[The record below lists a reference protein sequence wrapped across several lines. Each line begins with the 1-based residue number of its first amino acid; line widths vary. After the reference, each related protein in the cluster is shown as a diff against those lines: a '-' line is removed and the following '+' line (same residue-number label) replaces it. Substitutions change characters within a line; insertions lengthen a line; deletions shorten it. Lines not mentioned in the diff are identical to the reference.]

1 MKKIVACII
10 LISVLFLCA
19 CGKEPYIKSKIDV
32 TLFPYEMPASE
43 PQWVTLYYP
52 NDDNTKL
59 LAFSVALSQTGSFY
73 DSIMNALLLG
83 TEEGY
88 VSPFPK
94 GVSLRSTMLKNDVLY
109 IDLSW
114 QFQKASKEKFFACVA
129 VLANTFCAL
138 NEVSFINVT
147 VEGAQLTAP
156 NNPDKPI
163 MLLSKHTGSI
173 SHLMQNYGES
183 SSVLSSFYGTVYLN
197 DTTNKFLL
205 PKTVSVSLKNENYA
219 LALLSS
225 LIKESPAIF
234 PDGFLVNSAPK
245 FSKNTLFVELTCAEK
260 WEYNDSWLGKNAIV
274 CTLNTLYPDL
284 KNIQLNINDNQGNN
298 KATIKEPCIDAY
310 NSIRNASNV
319 ITPKSNGTGL
329 MHTRMLVSNMPSKSN
344 IEDFLNEY
352 ILNVTPEFKSDAK
365 IVNSVNVFN
374 DTVIIDLRASYFD
387 YFFKKNLTQEEE
399 YAIIYSLITT
409 ACTFTGAKKVQILQ
423 DSQKRS
429 TLCGHIKI
437 DNPLLTLSLDY
448 LETI

>member
-1 MKKIVACII
+1 MKKIIACLL
-10 LISVLFLCA
+10 LISVLLLCA
-19 CGKEPYIKSKIDV
+19 CGEEPYIKSKLTV
-32 TLFPYEMPASE
+32 TLSPYEMPESE

-59 LAFSVALSQTGSFY
+59 LAFSQTLNENGSFY

-94 GVSLRSTMLKNDVLY
+94 GVSLRGTMLRNDVLY

-114 QFQKASKEKFFACVA
+114 QFKKVSNEKFFACIS

-147 VEGAQLTAP
+147 VEGAQLTSP
-156 NNPDKPI
+156 KDPDKPI
-163 MLLSKHTGSI
+163 MLLSKYTGSI
-173 SHLMQNYGES
+173 NQLIQDYGLNS
-183 SSVLSSFYGTVYLN
+183 TTPSSVYSTVYVN
-197 DTTNKFLL
+197 DAANKYLL
-205 PKTVSVSLKNENYA
+205 PKTVSVSLKDKNYA

-225 LIKESPAIF
+225 LIKESPNIF
-234 PDGFLVNSAPK
+234 PDGLLVNSTPE
-245 FSKNTLFVELTCAEK
+245 FSKNTLSVELICSNS

-284 KNIQLNINDNQGNN
+284 TNIHLTIKDAQGND
-298 KATIKEPCIDAY
+298 KATIKESCIDAY
-310 NSIRNASNV
+310 NSIRNVSDV

-329 MHTRMLVSNMPSKSN
+329 MHTQMLVSNMPTKSN
-344 IEDFLNEY
+344 IAEFLNEY

-365 IVNSVNVFN
+365 IINSVTVFN

-387 YFFKKNLTQEEE
+387 YFFKKNLTQEQE

-409 ACTFTGAKKVQILQ
+409 ACTFTGTKKAQILQ

-429 TLCGHIKI
+429 TLCGHIKLTS
-437 DNPLLTLSLDY
+437 PLLTLSSDF

>member
-1 MKKIVACII
+1 MKKIIATCCLILVLLFTAC
-10 LISVLFLCA
+10 SE
-19 CGKEPYIKSKIDV
+19 EPYIKSKIAI
-32 TLFPYEMPASE
+32 TLSPYEMPQAQ

-52 NDDNTKL
+52 SDDNLKL
-59 LAFSVALSQTGSFY
+59 LAFSQALSSTGSFY
-73 DSIMNALLLG
+73 DSIMNALLSG

-94 GVSLRSTMLKNDVLY
+94 GVSLRSTMLREDVLY

-114 QFQKASKEKFFACVA
+114 QFSKVSHEKFFACIS

-156 NNPDKPI
+156 NNPEQPI

-173 SHLMQNYGES
+173 NQLTQDYG
-183 SSVLSSFYGTVYLN
+183 SVSTPPTSFYGTVYVN
-197 DTTNKFLL
+197 DVTNQFLL
-205 PKTVSVSLKNENYA
+205 PQVVSINLKDSNYP

-225 LIKESPAIF
+225 LITKSPNIF
-234 PDGFLVNSAPK
+234 PDGFLVKSAPK
-245 FSKNTLFVELTCAEK
+245 YTKGTLSIELICPNS
-260 WEYNDSWLGKNAIV
+260 WEYKENWLGKNAIV

-284 KNIQLNINDNQGNN
+284 KNIQLTIKDSQDNT
-298 KATIKEPCIDAY
+298 KALIKEPCVDAY
-310 NSIRNASNV
+310 NSIRSTAQV

-329 MHTRMLVSNMPSKSN
+329 THTEMLVSNMPTKSN
-344 IEDFLNEY
+344 IAEFLNEY
-352 ILNVTPEFKSDAK
+352 IFNVTPEFRSDAK
-365 IVNSVNVFN
+365 IINNVTVFN

-387 YFFKKNLTQEEE
+387 YFFKKNLTQEQE
-399 YAIIYSLITT
+399 YTIIYSLITT
-409 ACTFTGAKKVQILQ
+409 ACTFTGAKKAQILQ

-437 DNPLLTLSLDY
+437 DNPLLTLSSDF

>member
-1 MKKIVACII
+1 MKKIIACIC
-10 LISVLFLCA
+10 LISVLLLCA
-19 CGKEPYIKSKIDV
+19 CGEEPYIKSKIDI
-32 TLFPYEMPASE
+32 TLSPYEMPQNE

-52 NDDNTKL
+52 SDDNTKL
-59 LAFSVALSQTGSFY
+59 LAFSVALSETGSFY

-114 QFQKASKEKFFACVA
+114 QFSKMNEERFFACIA

-147 VEGAQLTAP
+147 VEGAQLSAP
-156 NNPDKPI
+156 NNPEQPI
-163 MLLSKHTGSI
+163 MLLSKYTGSI
-173 SHLMQNYGES
+173 SQLTQNYGLNS
-183 SSVLSSFYGTVYLN
+183 AFPSSFYSTVYLN
-197 DTTNKFLL
+197 DATNKFLL
-205 PKTVSVSLKNENYA
+205 PKTVSVTLKDKNYA

-234 PDGFLVNSAPK
+234 PEGFLVNSAPK
-245 FSKNTLFVELTCAEK
+245 FSKNTLFVELTCSNS
-260 WEYNDSWLGKNAIV
+260 WEYNDSWLGKNAIA
-274 CTLNTLYPDL
+274 CTLNTLYPEL
-284 KNIQLNINDNQGNN
+284 KNIHLTINDTQGNN
-298 KATIKEPCIDAY
+298 KATIKEPCFDAY
-310 NSIRNASNV
+310 NSIRNVSNV

-329 MHTRMLVSNMPSKSN
+329 MHTQMLVLNMPTKSN
-344 IEDFLNEY
+344 IAEFLNEY
-352 ILNVTPEFKSDAK
+352 IFNVTPEFRSEAK
-365 IVNSVNVFN
+365 IVNSVTVFN

-387 YFFKKNLTQEEE
+387 YFFKNNLTQEQE

-409 ACTFTGAKKVQILQ
+409 ACTFTGTKKAQILQ
-423 DSQKRS
+423 DSQRRS
-429 TLCGHIKI
+429 TLCGHIKLAS
-437 DNPLLTLSLDY
+437 PLLTLSSDF